1 MLLFFVRLKQ
11 MADKPRGRR
20 PRGCAWIAVNANTL
34 EPVEKKMPGPR
45 GRPPKGYM
53 WKGGRFVHEITQE
66 PFDDR
71 RHREERQRAW
81 YDTQKQKYWASE
93 GGWRDR
99 KRMYLTIKRR
109 LRGAPARPLKP
120 PNTLLRS
127 GDEKDAESLRKD
139 TDEQQTPLWCEHAD
153 TVPQL

>member
-1 MLLFFVRLKQ
+1 M
-11 MADKPRGRR
+11 
-20 PRGCAWIAVNANTL
+20 NTVTM
-34 EPVEKKMPGPR
+34 EVYQKKTPGPR
-45 GRPPKGYM
+45 GRPPKGYI

-81 YDTQKQKYWASE
+81 YDTQKQKYWANE
-93 GGWRDR
+93 GGRRDR

-109 LRGAPARPLKP
+109 LRGAPPQPIKP

-127 GDEKDAESLRKD
+127 VDQKVTESL
-139 TDEQQTPLWCEHAD
+139 E
-153 TVPQL
+153 

>member
-1 MLLFFVRLKQ
+1 

-20 PRGCAWIAVNANTL
+20 PSWIAGRFVNANTL

-45 GRPPKGYM
+45 GRPPKGYI

-81 YDTQKQKYWASE
+81 YDTQKQKYWANE
-93 GGWRDR
+93 GGRRDR

-109 LRGAPARPLKP
+109 LRGAPPRPIKP

-127 GDEKDAESLRKD
+127 VDQKVTESL
-139 TDEQQTPLWCEHAD
+139 E
-153 TVPQL
+153 